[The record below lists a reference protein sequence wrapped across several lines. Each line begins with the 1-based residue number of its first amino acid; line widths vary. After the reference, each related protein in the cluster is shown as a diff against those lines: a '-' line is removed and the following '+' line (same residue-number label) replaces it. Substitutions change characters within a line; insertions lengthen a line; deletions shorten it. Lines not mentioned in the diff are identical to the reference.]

1 MMKNKIPVNDGG
13 GLYNNA
19 GLCDTLISDVN
30 NLVKQAFSGQYVQF
44 CNGITVI
51 VTKLVNLKKGIM
63 DDLES
68 KDKIIEEL
76 KKINNDLVEQVTG
89 LPIDD
94 EKDGVENGND

>member
-1 MMKNKIPVNDGG
+1 MMNNKIPVNDGG

-30 NLVKQAFSGQYVQF
+30 NLVKYAVSGQYVQF
-44 CNGITVI
+44 CNGVTVI
-51 VTKLVNLKKGIM
+51 VTKIVNLKKGII
-63 DDLES
+63 DDLAS

-76 KKINNDLVEQVTG
+76 KKINNNLVEQVTG
-89 LPIDD
+89 LPVDD